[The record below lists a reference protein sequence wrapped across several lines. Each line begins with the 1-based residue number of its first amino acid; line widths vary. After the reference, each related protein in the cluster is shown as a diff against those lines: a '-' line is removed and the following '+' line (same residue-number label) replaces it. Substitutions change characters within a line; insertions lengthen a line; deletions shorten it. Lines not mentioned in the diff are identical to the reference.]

1 MSFDG
6 NNLLEILKMAIF
18 LMNIFML
25 LFLPFLFCDK
35 IDDIWKTVSTS
46 KNKIQIVNDL
56 MSSLALNENAS
67 ETTYSQIRVIIYF
80 FKKKIAEDCFFYQ
93 RNFQSF

>member
-1 MSFDG
+1 
-6 NNLLEILKMAIF
+6 MAIF

-67 ETTYSQIRVIIYF
+67 ETTYSQIRVIIYC
-80 FKKKIAEDCFFYQ
+80 FKKKLLKIVFFTKEI
-93 RNFQSF
+93 FKAFKIE

>member
-1 MSFDG
+1 
-6 NNLLEILKMAIF
+6 
-18 LMNIFML
+18 MNIFML

-80 FKKKIAEDCFFYQ
+80 FKKKLLKIVFFTKEI
-93 RNFQSF
+93 FKAFKIE